1 MKLSVLDQS
10 PVRSGATP
18 HQAFQ
23 ETLTLARTAETL
35 GYHRFWVAEHH
46 NAHCLAG
53 SAPEIMVAALGAAT
67 ERIRIGS
74 GGVML
79 PYYSPFKVAETFS
92 VLANLYPDRIDL
104 GVGRAP
110 GGDMQTAQAL
120 ATDGHPKFERFP
132 ELVEQLGVI
141 LHDRDFRPRI
151 TPALSQPPPIW
162 MLGSSPDSAILAA
175 RLGLPYNFALF
186 INSNIDARILEFYRS
201 HFEASQQAATPQ
213 TCLAINVIC
222 APTQEEAQ
230 RLSLSRDLLFARF
243 ATGRPSAT
251 VPTAE
256 EAEQYQFNAQERA
269 FLDNKFIHAAVG
281 DPQQVKEKIDQLIE
295 EFGADEIMAVTITS
309 DFDARIRSYELLAD
323 VCIANID

>member
-10 PVRSGATP
+10 PVRTGATP

-23 ETLTLARTAETL
+23 ETLELARTTEKL

-53 SAPEIMVAALGAAT
+53 SAPEVMVAALGAAT
-67 ERIRIGS
+67 QHIRIGS

-92 VLANLYPDRIDL
+92 VLSNLYPDRIDL

-120 ATDGHPKFERFP
+120 STDGRPKFEHFP
-132 ELVEQLGVI
+132 QLVEQLGTM
-141 LHDRDFRPRI
+141 LRDRDFRPRI
-151 TPALSQPPPIW
+151 TPALVQPPPIW
-162 MLGSSPDSAILAA
+162 MLGSSPDSAVLAA

-186 INSNIDARILEFYRS
+186 INGGMDARILEFYRNQ
-201 HFEASQQAATPQ
+201 FEPSEQLQEPQ
-213 TCLAINVIC
+213 TCLAISLIC
-222 APTQEEAQ
+222 APTAEEAQ
-230 RLSLSRDLLFARF
+230 RLSLSRDLLFAKF
-243 ATGRPSAT
+243 ASGRPTPT

-256 EAEQYQFNAQERA
+256 EAEHYQFNAQERA
-269 FLDNKFIHAAVG
+269 FLDDKFRQAAVG
-281 DPQQVKEKIDQLIE
+281 DPQQVKAKIDQIIE
-295 EFGADEIMAVTITS
+295 EFGTDEIMAVTITS
-309 DFDARIRSYELLAD
+309 DFDDRLRSYELLAEA
-323 VCIANID
+323 CISE